1 MNDQIRMQISA
12 FVDGELPDAEA
23 DLLLRRMSQDAE
35 LRKKVAEYLEIG
47 RAMRGEASVRGIE
60 RLQER
65 IAADINDRPLVDE
78 EAPAEVAPG
87 RSLRPLVG
95 IAVAASVALI
105 AIFGLQVTPGV
116 DTTNGIANDAAVAE
130 VIEDSGYT
138 VPQPVDEQLKQFY
151 LSHGESSSEFGANGM
166 SARLVTLR
174 FSEDPLPEEE
184 SEETEALEEAL
195 EEAPEDAADETAT
208 LP

>member
-47 RAMRGEASVRGIE
+47 RAMRGEASVLGIE

-65 IAADINDRPLVDE
+65 VAASINDRP
-78 EAPAEVAPG
+78 PAEEEVPAEDSSG
-87 RSLRPLVG
+87 RSLRPLIGV
-95 IAVAASVALI
+95 AVAASVALV

-116 DTTNGIANDAAVAE
+116 DSTNDAAIAE
-130 VIEDSGYT
+130 VTGDPGYT
-138 VPQPVDEQLKQFY
+138 VPQQVDEQLRQFY
-151 LSHGESSSEFGANGM
+151 LSHGASSSEHGANGM
-166 SARLVTLR
+166 NARLVGLR
-174 FSEDPLPEEE
+174 LSEEPLPEEDA
-184 SEETEALEEAL
+184 EETEPAEE
-195 EEAPEDAADETAT
+195 AADETAT